1 MPNVMD
7 AFEHLNS
14 LDTTA
19 LFARRQALINLA
31 PSGKYKDLPDE
42 ALQELVAIAR
52 VLRRK
57 ANGPAR
63 VAASRKPTIPTLD
76 AL

>member
-7 AFEHLNS
+7 AFEHLNN

-19 LFARRQALINLA
+19 LFARRQALIGTA
-31 PSGKYKDLPDE
+31 PNGDFKQLSDE

-57 ANGPAR
+57 ATGPSK
-63 VAASRKPTIPTLD
+63 VSNSRRTIVPTLD
-76 AL
+76 SL